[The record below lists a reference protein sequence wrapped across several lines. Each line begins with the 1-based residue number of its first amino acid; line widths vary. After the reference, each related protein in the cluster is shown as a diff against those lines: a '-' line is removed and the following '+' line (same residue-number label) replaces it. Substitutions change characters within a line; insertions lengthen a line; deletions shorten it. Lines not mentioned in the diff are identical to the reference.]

1 MANISPRPA
10 LTVTVPTNYP
20 TTPMPGKIQ
29 ILFDANRRSL
39 YHKLSPYGYDT
50 FFGIKT
56 RQPFIY
62 TYPDEANVTNP
73 NNLYIVDLY
82 HRSITDVKRV
92 AKFMGSQ
99 NGILFIGKQFL
110 LQTGNAFNETRIWNP
125 TSPIVAAGMGLDLW
139 AIRPQRNVDTSDLLG
154 SLLGSVGSGIR
165 SIFTNSP
172 PKPPAG
178 TMGAKALPTNNP
190 TGGKGLL
197 RGGTA
202 DAALIQ
208 LNQRWTTPNTKG
220 LGLGGFVGNFLKKTF
235 GNFIPK
241 TQNGERRADESA
253 YGLMLGSGTGE
264 TGPFTYLG
272 ANGEIIGGVQ
282 QLWFGGSPKVMR
294 RPTKGLPPTPLNP
307 TRLFML
313 PHAKSTFLEINR
325 SFSVDGQEVGYK
337 ISDTSKPVKYEEY
350 VGGQPDQSLG
360 GGSDV
365 LIQQTMYLD
374 ENKKYD
380 SKFTNQQDPQVLAMK
395 ASMDRV
401 LTNLQNV
408 RTPKSNQKTYTV
420 DATKQMSVVSFNQTK
435 IGYDRIA
442 ARKPFNPDYTTLKD
456 YRDGI
461 RVLEDQF
468 TSDPVNFS
476 MKMASSGQS
485 DYINNLIVLSGENVR
500 SGDWEVWKPYRD
512 DLIAFYF
519 YDVVN
524 DKYIPF
530 RATIRGIQETDSANW
545 EELSFIGRA
554 DRLYS
559 YSGFNRSLTFS
570 FTVHISSIIELA
582 PTWQRINY
590 LMSLVKPASYTSAAT
605 NRNLN
610 LPARFMIPPMVM
622 VTIGDM
628 YKNQPIVIG
637 SAGISIPDSALW
649 ETYNEA
655 NSLEW
660 AYLADYIKS
669 PLVEKNYGQLPKT
682 AEISINAYIIEKER
696 AIVGAAHF
704 GHAPHTEDYK
714 KGEYR
719 RTSPDYL
726 APTAMSK
733 YLVVHNGATKTS
745 VK

>member
-1 MANISPRPA
+1 MANLSPRPA
-10 LTVTVPTNYP
+10 LTVTVPTSYP
-20 TTPMPGKIQ
+20 TTPTPGKIQ
-29 ILFDANRRSL
+29 ILFDANQKAL

-50 FFGIKT
+50 FFGIKS

-62 TYPDEANVTNP
+62 TYPDEAKATNK
-73 NNLYIVDLY
+73 NNLYIVDLFN
-82 HRSITDVKRV
+82 RSITDVERV
-92 AKFMGSQ
+92 TKFMGSQ

-125 TSPIVAAGMGLDLW
+125 TSPIVAAGMGLSLW

-172 PKPPAG
+172 PKPPSG
-178 TMGAKALPTNNP
+178 TMGAKALPTNNS

-241 TQNGERRADESA
+241 VQTGERRADENT

-264 TGPFTYLG
+264 TGAFTYFG
-272 ANGEIIGGVQ
+272 ANGEMVGGVQ
-282 QLWFGGSPKVMR
+282 QLWFGGSPGIMR
-294 RPTKGLPPTPLNP
+294 RSTKGIPPTPLNQ

-313 PHAKSTFLEINR
+313 PNAKSTFLKI
-325 SFSVDGQEVGYK
+325 SSSVGYRV
-337 ISDTSKPVKYEEY
+337 SDTSKPVKYGEY
-350 VGGQPDQSLG
+350 VGTRHDQSLD

-374 ENKKYD
+374 EKNKYA
-380 SKFTNQQDPQVLAMK
+380 SKFTNKQDPQVLAMK
-395 ASMDRV
+395 ASMERV
-401 LTNLQNV
+401 LTQIQHTRAPN
-408 RTPKSNQKTYTV
+408 SNQQPYTV
-420 DATKQMSVVSFNQTK
+420 DTTKQRSVVSFNQTK

-442 ARKPFNPDYTTLKD
+442 ARKPFSPDYTALAD
-456 YRDGI
+456 YRDKVP
-461 RVLEDQF
+461 VLDDQF
-468 TSDPVNFS
+468 TSDPLNFS
-476 MKMASSGQS
+476 FKMASSAKS
-485 DYINNLIVLSGENVR
+485 DYLNTLLVLNGEEVR
-500 SGDWEVWKPYRD
+500 GGKWQDWKPYRD

-519 YDVVN
+519 YDIVN

-530 RATIRGIQETDSANW
+530 RATVRGIQETDSANW

-570 FTVHISSIIELA
+570 FTVHINSILELV

-590 LMSLVKPASYTSAAT
+590 LVSLVKPSSYTSAAT
-605 NRNLN
+605 NQNIN
-610 LPARFMIPPMVM
+610 LPARFIIPPMVM

-628 YKNQPIVIG
+628 YMDQPLVLG
-637 SAGISIPDSALW
+637 SVGISIPESALW
-649 ETYNEA
+649 ETYNVQNA
-655 NSLEW
+655 PEW
-660 AYLADYIKS
+660 SYLAGTIKS
-669 PLVEKNYGQLPKT
+669 PMVEKNYGQLPKT
-682 AEISINAYIIEKER
+682 IDISINAYLLEKER
-696 AIVGAAHF
+696 AIAGAAHF
-704 GHAPHTEDYK
+704 GHAPHTENYE
-714 KGEYR
+714 KGKYR
-719 RTSPDYL
+719 QT
-726 APTAMSK
+726 APNYWGPTDMSK
-733 YLVVHNGATKTS
+733 HLVVHNGPS
-745 VK
+745 ELPEQ